1 MDFQIDSNIKFVFI
15 STVTFKC
22 CSSFRFLDSYLKN
35 ITGSI
40 FEVFF
45 NRVCGKVCG
54 PPSTSLAYVETCGW
68 LLKFCLI

>member
-22 CSSFRFLDSYLKN
+22 YSSFRFLDSYLKN

-45 NRVCGKVCG
+45 LIEFVVKFV
-54 PPSTSLAYVETCGW
+54 V
-68 LLKFCLI
+68 LLQPH